1 MDDFLNTDAAEGAV
15 CEDCGEKLSPD
26 ATFCPNCGS
35 RRTSKPGIADT
46 ELPFQYVMPR
56 IQNDSYT
63 SVDSEESYSFDGG
76 EEEYASDEYE
86 AEEYVADLFGGEYY
100 GDEYSD
106 YAQAMNLPPESA
118 ERPSQT
124 RRHAKK
130 RSLRADASE
139 DDRLDPESKKA
150 AICVTVAAGFIAIVL
165 IVSFLGFI
173 VSLFSGN
180 GAVQT
185 VSEDNPKTS
194 SDVSSVASSSSTAD
208 KQTDKPSVHLL
219 TEDVKNDSYVKFTLE
234 QNKFTTAM
242 ASSYIS
248 AKLTHG
254 STELAFDGDPETSWQ
269 DGVKGY
275 GAGEWLLAY
284 NSDGSAVKVSEV
296 TIYNGYQNPKFN
308 TAKKDMYLVNSRV
321 SDFTLTFDDGSTESF
336 TLEDTKEPQTF
347 RFKARETCYVR
358 FTVVD
363 AYKGTKYKDTC
374 VGEIIYK

>member
-106 YAQAMNLPPESA
+106 YAKAMNLPPESA

-124 RRHAKK
+124 RQHANK

-165 IVSFLGFI
+165 IVSFSVKYSKCRSI
-173 VSLFSGN
+173 LFSGLFAEARHQDSN
-180 GAVQT
+180 RKMT
-185 VSEDNPKTS
+185 V
-194 SDVSSVASSSSTAD
+194 
-208 KQTDKPSVHLL
+208 
-219 TEDVKNDSYVKFTLE
+219 
-234 QNKFTTAM
+234 
-242 ASSYIS
+242 
-248 AKLTHG
+248 
-254 STELAFDGDPETSWQ
+254 AFP
-269 DGVKGY
+269 
-275 GAGEWLLAY
+275 
-284 NSDGSAVKVSEV
+284 
-296 TIYNGYQNPKFN
+296 
-308 TAKKDMYLVNSRV
+308 
-321 SDFTLTFDDGSTESF
+321 
-336 TLEDTKEPQTF
+336 
-347 RFKARETCYVR
+347 
-358 FTVVD
+358 TVIFGIR
-363 AYKGTKYKDTC
+363 ANL
-374 VGEIIYK
+374 